1 MKSPP
6 ANPCVIAHFI
16 GRGACVYCRLLSV
29 LLMQIIKFGG
39 KLVVNP
45 HCFCIE
51 RHDFKRNKANFRI
64 LLVDGLHCGEQQN
77 IADGGAVGQEHDE
90 TVNAEAEAA
99 RGGQAVFQSGNIV
112 VINLGFA
119 VGLDGLA
126 LSNLALKTCFLVDG
140 VIQLAE
146 CVAILGAVNEIL
158 KPLSKRRVIGLRL
171 ASGLISTG

>member
-45 HCFCIE
+45 HCFSIE

-64 LLVDGLHCGEQQN
+64 LLVNGLH
-77 IADGGAVGQEHDE
+77 
-90 TVNAEAEAA
+90 
-99 RGGQAVFQSGNIV
+99 RGDLSSDRFILFQHS
-112 VINLGFA
+112 L
-119 VGLDGLA
+119 LCH
-126 LSNLALKTCFLVDG
+126 KTATFMTFF
-140 VIQLAE
+140 IQL
-146 CVAILGAVNEIL
+146 
-158 KPLSKRRVIGLRL
+158 
-171 ASGLISTG
+171 

>member
-45 HCFCIE
+45 HCFSIE

-64 LLVDGLHCGEQQN
+64 LLVDGLHCR
-77 IADGGAVGQEHDE
+77 DW
-90 TVNAEAEAA
+90 A
-99 RGGQAVFQSGNIV
+99 RQFYVSLYIPPKPVATAFFHLRGVMYLYITYYISIRIWCQYWCQWCQRLSRHQFFQKCSARSVPSIPSV
-112 VINLGFA
+112 LPHRF
-119 VGLDGLA
+119 
-126 LSNLALKTCFLVDG
+126 
-140 VIQLAE
+140 
-146 CVAILGAVNEIL
+146 
-158 KPLSKRRVIGLRL
+158 PLSF
-171 ASGLISTG
+171 